1 MILVLRKDGCEIEFL
16 LLFKIQLIRYSTFKN

>member
-16 LLFKIQLIRYSTFKN
+16 LLFKI